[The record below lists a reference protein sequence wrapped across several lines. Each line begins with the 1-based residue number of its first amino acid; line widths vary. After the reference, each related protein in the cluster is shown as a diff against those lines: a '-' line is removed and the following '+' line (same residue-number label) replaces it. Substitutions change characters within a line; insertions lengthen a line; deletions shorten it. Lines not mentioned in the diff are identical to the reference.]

1 MRVLHVYNRHRG
13 GGGSDN
19 AWDATIRLSREQ
31 GFDVQTFER
40 DSRSLPPGL
49 GGRVSAFCSGLYAPE
64 AVRGF
69 ARALEEFRPDLVHA
83 HELYPLISPWILP
96 ACSRL
101 GIPAVLTCY
110 DYRLTCP
117 VATHF
122 HKGRVC
128 EACKGGRE
136 YQAVLRN
143 CRDNYAE
150 SLAYGLRN
158 ASARAFGLFRR
169 HVSQF
174 IVLTDFS
181 RRWLRDEVGI
191 EDARITVNACSI
203 PLPATAADPAAGGYI
218 AYAGR
223 FVEEKGVE
231 LLIEAARRTG
241 LPVKLAGNA
250 PTHPALRAGDP
261 VECVLTR
268 SPEELAAFYRG
279 ARMLA
284 VPSIWYETFGI
295 VAAEAMSHG
304 IPVIAS
310 RFGALQDTVRDGVS
324 GLLFEMRS
332 VEDLC
337 EKITMLWH
345 DADLCR
351 ALGAGGREQVRT
363 RFNRELHFRRLTD
376 AYRKARRLPVEPEIA
391 EDYAG

>member
-96 ACSRL
+96 ACSRR

-279 ARMLA
+279 ARMLV